1 MTTDINERTRFTDYF
16 TGMGASYVDVS
27 LGLLLATRHPEWAWY
42 WAKKMET
49 DRAEDSA
56 LTDLI
61 VDELPV
67 AVEA

>member
-42 WAKKMET
+42 WTKQMKQTELE
-49 DRAEDSA
+49 AE

-61 VDELPV
+61 VADVPV